1 MIPCPILAQ
10 AVGVVEVRGFF
21 WEVGPQTERKLLSAA
36 AAPSPNEA
44 LVFDHPDP
52 GGSQAGGSVGALS
65 DITVNHPSNPK
76 AETCL
81 HPPFLQECYRKNQLI
96 NNEA

>member
-1 MIPCPILAQ
+1 M
-10 AVGVVEVRGFF
+10 EVRGVS

-52 GGSQAGGSVGALS
+52 SGSQAGGSVGALS

-81 HPPFLQECYRKNQLI
+81 HLPFLQECYRKNQLI